1 MVNELT
7 RKRIMI
13 VEDMRNLQ
21 SLYSSFLEGHGYSV
35 AWSAYDGLEAIQMY
49 DAADPKPDVIIMD
62 YRMPKMD
69 GLSATKEILKKNG
82 NQKIIFASADINIIE
97 DAYQTGIKKFLSKPF
112 RLSDLLHAVS
122 EIHD

>member
-7 RKRIMI
+7 RIRIMI

-82 NQKIIFASADINIIE
+82 NQKIIFASADINII
-97 DAYQTGIKKFLSKPF
+97 
-112 RLSDLLHAVS
+112 
-122 EIHD
+122 

>member
-13 VEDMRNLQ
+13 VEDMRNLH
-21 SLYSSFLEGHGYSV
+21 SLYSGFLEGHGYSV
-35 AWSAYDGLEAIQMY
+35 AWSAYDGREAIRMY

-62 YRMPKMD
+62 YRMPEMD

-82 NQKIIFASADINIIE
+82 NQKIIFTSADIKIIE
-97 DAYQTGIKKFLSKPF
+97 DAYQTGIIKFLSKPF
-112 RLSDLLHAVS
+112 RLSDLLRAVS
-122 EIHD
+122 EIPY

>member
-7 RKRIMI
+7 RIRIMI